1 MAWFRTLLL
10 TLCTL
15 LALKAEGE
23 IREGLTLPSKVMGRA
38 MRYSIYVPPGYETT
52 RRTYP
57 VVYLL
62 HDAGEDDTAWIHF
75 GEVAQVLD
83 KAIGAQELAPM
94 LVVLPDGLKCG
105 YVNGPEGRWEDYF
118 LQEFMPYIESR
129 FRVRPLPR
137 ARALAGQAQGGRG
150 ALRFALKR
158 PDLFGACAA
167 LGATLAPKAEIPA
180 LPDTL
185 WGTGFGPFG
194 AGLKG
199 AARLSPDF
207 LAASPLALAEAA
219 RPEELAR
226 VHWYLACGDRDP
238 LLSGTLELH
247 HLLRA
252 KGTPAALRVGPGG
265 RSWSSW
271 RSGLGPALA
280 FLGASFRGD

>member
-1 MAWFRTLLL
+1 MAFSSVQFLFVFLP
-10 TLCTL
+10 
-15 LALKAEGE
+15 LALA
-23 IREGLTLPSKVMGRA
+23 
-38 MRYSIYVPPGYETT
+38 
-52 RRTYP
+52 
-57 VVYLL
+57 VYWLCP
-62 HDAGEDDTAWIHF
+62 
-75 GEVAQVLD
+75 
-83 KAIGAQELAPM
+83 K
-94 LVVLPDGLKCG
+94 
-105 YVNGPEGRWEDYF
+105 R
-118 LQEFMPYIESR
+118 
-129 FRVRPLPR
+129 
-137 ARALAGQAQGGRG
+137 
-150 ALRFALKR
+150 LRNAV
-158 PDLFGACAA
+158 
-167 LGATLAPKAEIPA
+167 LGAFSLLFFA
-180 LPDTL
+180 
-185 WGTGFGPFG
+185 W